1 MIPASKGVTL
11 WKADIKEFLF
21 LSLVVPGKEGTI
33 KEADVLTDGATR
45 WQDEE
50 DRKTGRKNT
59 VISVSGPLFPSPPAS
74 PLLHTA
80 PSSLIPVNEPMNF

>member
-45 WQDEE
+45 WQEE
-50 DRKTGRKNT
+50 DRKTRRKNT
-59 VISVSGPLFPSPPAS
+59 GLFLSPGLFSHHPQRLLSSTLHLPL
-74 PLLHTA
+74 
-80 PSSLIPVNEPMNF
+80 